1 MPSRFHVLIV
11 EDEPLI
17 VEVLQGALEL
27 EYRVSSANTAGQAL
41 RGIALDPDNPE
52 VAYAARMRPASKV
65 LPKVVE
71 AYRRGKLGR
80 PAIGDEP
87 KVHIGFR
94 LAADVVAGI
103 RATGRGYNARVEKL
117 LRVALSKG
125 RL

>member
-1 MPSRFHVLIV
+1 MTRRPAKLRRDIHWPSDAEEAAI
-11 EDEPLI
+11 
-17 VEVLQGALEL
+17 
-27 EYRVSSANTAGQAL
+27 N